1 MHENLVAYFADNIA
15 KTFLKINENKIT
27 VERNIPIV
35 WDEYPF
41 KILTIIAGR
50 LLMAFSSTK
59 KDNDKGKSAKLTLSK
74 NPDNINIIKKVKA
87 ERKKIV
93 FTNGCFD
100 LLHVGHIRYLAQAKK
115 LGNFLIIGL
124 NSDSSVKEL
133 KGEDRPINSFED
145 RATLLSAIKSVDL
158 VIMFEEQTPEN
169 LIKDIVPDILVKGGD
184 YNIEDIVGY
193 QTVIQNGGQVKTLS
207 FYDGY
212 SSTNYINKIKKH

>member
-1 MHENLVAYFADNIA
+1 MRFLLKDNIEI
-15 KTFLKINENKIT
+15 INRI
-27 VERNIPIV
+27 
-35 WDEYPF
+35 
-41 KILTIIAGR
+41 
-50 LLMAFSSTK
+50 
-59 KDNDKGKSAKLTLSK
+59 
-74 NPDNINIIKKVKA
+74 KA

-100 LLHVGHIRYLAQAKK
+100 LLHVGHVRYLAQAKK
-115 LGNFLIIGL
+115 LGDFLIIGL
-124 NSDSSVKEL
+124 NSDSSVREL

-145 RATLLSAIKSVDL
+145 RATLLSAIESVDS

-193 QTVIQNGGQVKTLS
+193 QTVMQNGGQVKTLS

-212 SSTNYINKIKKH
+212 SSTNYINKIKKR

>member
-1 MHENLVAYFADNIA
+1 MQFLLKDNIE
-15 KTFLKINENKIT
+15 I
-27 VERNIPIV
+27 
-35 WDEYPF
+35 
-41 KILTIIAGR
+41 
-50 LLMAFSSTK
+50 
-59 KDNDKGKSAKLTLSK
+59 
-74 NPDNINIIKKVKA
+74 INIIKA

-115 LGNFLIIGL
+115 LGDFLIIGL

-145 RATLLSAIKSVDL
+145 RATLLSSIESVDL

-193 QTVIQNGGQVKTLS
+193 KTIIQNGGQVKTLS

-212 SSTNYINKIKKH
+212 SSTNYINKIKKR

>member
-1 MHENLVAYFADNIA
+1 MQFLLKDNIEIINRIKA
-15 KTFLKINENKIT
+15 K
-27 VERNIPIV
+27 
-35 WDEYPF
+35 
-41 KILTIIAGR
+41 
-50 LLMAFSSTK
+50 
-59 KDNDKGKSAKLTLSK
+59 
-74 NPDNINIIKKVKA
+74 
-87 ERKKIV
+87 RKKIV

-115 LGNFLIIGL
+115 LGDFLIIGL

-145 RATLLSAIKSVDL
+145 RATLLSAIESVDL

-193 QTVIQNGGQVKTLS
+193 QTVMQNGGQVKTLS

-212 SSTNYINKIKKH
+212 SSTNYINKIKKR

>member
-1 MHENLVAYFADNIA
+1 MQFLLKDNIEI
-15 KTFLKINENKIT
+15 INRI
-27 VERNIPIV
+27 
-35 WDEYPF
+35 
-41 KILTIIAGR
+41 
-50 LLMAFSSTK
+50 
-59 KDNDKGKSAKLTLSK
+59 
-74 NPDNINIIKKVKA
+74 KA
-87 ERKKIV
+87 EKKKIV

-115 LGNFLIIGL
+115 LGDFLIIGL

-133 KGEDRPINSFED
+133 KGKDRPINSFDD
-145 RATLLSAIKSVDL
+145 RATLLSAIESVDV

-193 QTVIQNGGQVKTLS
+193 QTVMQNGGQVKTLS

-212 SSTNYINKIKKH
+212 SSTNYINKIKKR

>member
-1 MHENLVAYFADNIA
+1 MKEWTLI
-15 KTFLKINENKIT
+15 KLK
-27 VERNIPIV
+27 
-35 WDEYPF
+35 
-41 KILTIIAGR
+41 
-50 LLMAFSSTK
+50 FSLK
-59 KDNDKGKSAKLTLSK
+59 
-74 NPDNINIIKKVKA
+74 DNINIIKKVKA

-100 LLHVGHIRYLAQAKK
+100 LLHVGHIRYLSHAKK
-115 LGNFLIIGL
+115 LGDFLIIGL

-145 RATLLSAIKSVDL
+145 RATLLSAIESVDL

-169 LIKDIVPDILVKGGD
+169 LIKDIVPDVLVKGGD

-193 QTVIQNGGQVKTLS
+193 QIVIKNGGQVKTLS

-212 SSTNYINKIKKH
+212 SSTNYINKIKKR

>member
-1 MHENLVAYFADNIA
+1 MQFLLKDNIEI
-15 KTFLKINENKIT
+15 INRI
-27 VERNIPIV
+27 
-35 WDEYPF
+35 
-41 KILTIIAGR
+41 
-50 LLMAFSSTK
+50 
-59 KDNDKGKSAKLTLSK
+59 
-74 NPDNINIIKKVKA
+74 KA

-115 LGNFLIIGL
+115 LGDFLIIGL

-133 KGEDRPINSFED
+133 KGKDRPINSFDD
-145 RATLLSAIKSVDL
+145 RATLLSAIESVDV

-193 QTVIQNGGQVKTLS
+193 QTVMQNGGQVKTLS

-212 SSTNYINKIKKH
+212 SSTNYINKIKKR

>member
-1 MHENLVAYFADNIA
+1 MQFLLKDNIEI
-15 KTFLKINENKIT
+15 INRI
-27 VERNIPIV
+27 
-35 WDEYPF
+35 
-41 KILTIIAGR
+41 
-50 LLMAFSSTK
+50 
-59 KDNDKGKSAKLTLSK
+59 
-74 NPDNINIIKKVKA
+74 KA
-87 ERKKIV
+87 EKKKIV

-115 LGNFLIIGL
+115 LGDFLIIGL

-145 RATLLSAIKSVDL
+145 RATLLSAIESVDS

-193 QTVIQNGGQVKTLS
+193 QTVMQNGGQVKTLS

-212 SSTNYINKIKKH
+212 SSTNYINKIKKR

>member
-1 MHENLVAYFADNIA
+1 MRFLLKDNIEI
-15 KTFLKINENKIT
+15 INRI
-27 VERNIPIV
+27 
-35 WDEYPF
+35 
-41 KILTIIAGR
+41 
-50 LLMAFSSTK
+50 
-59 KDNDKGKSAKLTLSK
+59 
-74 NPDNINIIKKVKA
+74 KA

-100 LLHVGHIRYLAQAKK
+100 LLHVGHVRYLAQAKK
-115 LGNFLIIGL
+115 LGDFLIIGL

-145 RATLLSAIKSVDL
+145 RATLLSAIESVDL

-193 QTVIQNGGQVKTLS
+193 QTVMQNGGQVKTIS

-212 SSTNYINKIKKH
+212 SSTNYINKIKKR

>member
-1 MHENLVAYFADNIA
+1 MQFLLKDNIEI
-15 KTFLKINENKIT
+15 IN
-27 VERNIPIV
+27 R
-35 WDEYPF
+35 
-41 KILTIIAGR
+41 
-50 LLMAFSSTK
+50 
-59 KDNDKGKSAKLTLSK
+59 
-74 NPDNINIIKKVKA
+74 IKV

-115 LGNFLIIGL
+115 LGDFLIIGL

-145 RATLLSAIKSVDL
+145 RATLLSAIESVDL

-193 QTVIQNGGQVKTLS
+193 QTVMQNGGQVKTLS

-212 SSTNYINKIKKH
+212 SSTNYIDKINKR

>member
-1 MHENLVAYFADNIA
+1 MQFLLKDNIEI
-15 KTFLKINENKIT
+15 IN
-27 VERNIPIV
+27 R
-35 WDEYPF
+35 
-41 KILTIIAGR
+41 
-50 LLMAFSSTK
+50 
-59 KDNDKGKSAKLTLSK
+59 
-74 NPDNINIIKKVKA
+74 IKA
-87 ERKKIV
+87 DRKKIV

-115 LGNFLIIGL
+115 LGDFLIIGL

-133 KGEDRPINSFED
+133 KGVDRPINSFED
-145 RATLLSAIKSVDL
+145 RATLLTAIESVDL

-207 FYDGY
+207 FYEGY
-212 SSTNYINKIKKH
+212 SSTNYINKIKKR

>member
-1 MHENLVAYFADNIA
+1 MQFLLKDNIEI
-15 KTFLKINENKIT
+15 INRI
-27 VERNIPIV
+27 
-35 WDEYPF
+35 
-41 KILTIIAGR
+41 
-50 LLMAFSSTK
+50 
-59 KDNDKGKSAKLTLSK
+59 
-74 NPDNINIIKKVKA
+74 KA

-115 LGNFLIIGL
+115 LGDFLIIGL

-145 RATLLSAIKSVDL
+145 RATLLSELESVDL

-193 QTVIQNGGQVKTLS
+193 QTVIQNGGKVKTLS

-212 SSTNYINKIKKH
+212 SSTNYINKINKH

>member
-1 MHENLVAYFADNIA
+1 MQFLLKDNI
-15 KTFLKINENKIT
+15 KIINKI
-27 VERNIPIV
+27 
-35 WDEYPF
+35 
-41 KILTIIAGR
+41 
-50 LLMAFSSTK
+50 
-59 KDNDKGKSAKLTLSK
+59 
-74 NPDNINIIKKVKA
+74 KA

-100 LLHVGHIRYLAQAKK
+100 LLHVGHIRYLSQAKK
-115 LGNFLIIGL
+115 LGDFLIIGI

-145 RATLLSAIKSVDL
+145 RATLLSAIESVDL

-207 FYDGY
+207 FYEGY
-212 SSTNYINKIKKH
+212 SSTNYINKIKKR

>member
-1 MHENLVAYFADNIA
+1 MQFLLKDNIEI
-15 KTFLKINENKIT
+15 INRI
-27 VERNIPIV
+27 
-35 WDEYPF
+35 
-41 KILTIIAGR
+41 
-50 LLMAFSSTK
+50 
-59 KDNDKGKSAKLTLSK
+59 
-74 NPDNINIIKKVKA
+74 KA
-87 ERKKIV
+87 ERKNIV

-115 LGNFLIIGL
+115 LGDFLIIGL

-133 KGEDRPINSFED
+133 KGKDRPINSFDD
-145 RATLLSAIKSVDL
+145 RATLLSAIESVDL

-193 QTVIQNGGQVKTLS
+193 QTVMQNGGQVKTIS

-212 SSTNYINKIKKH
+212 SSTNYINKIKKR

>member
-1 MHENLVAYFADNIA
+1 MQFLLKDNIEI
-15 KTFLKINENKIT
+15 INRI
-27 VERNIPIV
+27 
-35 WDEYPF
+35 
-41 KILTIIAGR
+41 
-50 LLMAFSSTK
+50 
-59 KDNDKGKSAKLTLSK
+59 
-74 NPDNINIIKKVKA
+74 KA

-115 LGNFLIIGL
+115 LGDFLIIGL

-133 KGEDRPINSFED
+133 KGKDRPINSFED
-145 RATLLSAIKSVDL
+145 RATLLSAIESVDL

-193 QTVIQNGGQVKTLS
+193 QTVIQNGGQVKSLS
-207 FYDGY
+207 FHDGY
-212 SSTNYINKIKKH
+212 SSTNYINKIKKR

>member
-1 MHENLVAYFADNIA
+1 MRFLLKDNIEI
-15 KTFLKINENKIT
+15 INRI
-27 VERNIPIV
+27 
-35 WDEYPF
+35 
-41 KILTIIAGR
+41 
-50 LLMAFSSTK
+50 
-59 KDNDKGKSAKLTLSK
+59 
-74 NPDNINIIKKVKA
+74 KA

-100 LLHVGHIRYLAQAKK
+100 LLHVGHVRYLAQAKK
-115 LGNFLIIGL
+115 LGDFLIIGL

-145 RATLLSAIKSVDL
+145 RATLLSAIKPVDL

-193 QTVIQNGGQVKTLS
+193 QTVMQNGGQVKTLS

-212 SSTNYINKIKKH
+212 SSTNYINKIKKR

>member
-1 MHENLVAYFADNIA
+1 MRFLFEDNIEI
-15 KTFLKINENKIT
+15 INRI
-27 VERNIPIV
+27 
-35 WDEYPF
+35 
-41 KILTIIAGR
+41 
-50 LLMAFSSTK
+50 
-59 KDNDKGKSAKLTLSK
+59 
-74 NPDNINIIKKVKA
+74 KA

-100 LLHVGHIRYLAQAKK
+100 LLHVGHVRYLAQAKK
-115 LGNFLIIGL
+115 LGDFLIIGL

-145 RATLLSAIKSVDL
+145 RATLLSAIESVDL

-193 QTVIQNGGQVKTLS
+193 QTVMQNGGQVKTLS

-212 SSTNYINKIKKH
+212 SSTNYINKIKKR

>member
-1 MHENLVAYFADNIA
+1 MQFLLIDNIDI
-15 KTFLKINENKIT
+15 INRI
-27 VERNIPIV
+27 
-35 WDEYPF
+35 
-41 KILTIIAGR
+41 
-50 LLMAFSSTK
+50 
-59 KDNDKGKSAKLTLSK
+59 
-74 NPDNINIIKKVKA
+74 KA

-115 LGNFLIIGL
+115 LGDFLIIGL
-124 NSDSSVKEL
+124 NSDSSVREL
-133 KGEDRPINSFED
+133 KGKNRPINSFED
-145 RATLLSAIKSVDL
+145 RATLLSAMKSVDL

-207 FYDGY
+207 FYEGY
-212 SSTNYINKIKKH
+212 SSTNYINKIKKR

>member
-1 MHENLVAYFADNIA
+1 MQFLLKDNIEI
-15 KTFLKINENKIT
+15 INRI
-27 VERNIPIV
+27 
-35 WDEYPF
+35 
-41 KILTIIAGR
+41 
-50 LLMAFSSTK
+50 
-59 KDNDKGKSAKLTLSK
+59 
-74 NPDNINIIKKVKA
+74 KA

-100 LLHVGHIRYLAQAKK
+100 LLHVGHVRYLAQAKK
-115 LGNFLIIGL
+115 LGDFLIIGL

-184 YNIEDIVGY
+184 YNIEDVVGY
-193 QTVIQNGGQVKTLS
+193 QTVIQNGGKVKILS

-212 SSTNYINKIKKH
+212 SSTNYINKIKKR

>member
-1 MHENLVAYFADNIA
+1 MRFLLKDNIEI
-15 KTFLKINENKIT
+15 INRI
-27 VERNIPIV
+27 
-35 WDEYPF
+35 
-41 KILTIIAGR
+41 
-50 LLMAFSSTK
+50 
-59 KDNDKGKSAKLTLSK
+59 
-74 NPDNINIIKKVKA
+74 KA

-115 LGNFLIIGL
+115 LGDFLIIGL

-145 RATLLSAIKSVDL
+145 RATLLSAIESVDS

-193 QTVIQNGGQVKTLS
+193 QTVMQNGGQVKTIS

-212 SSTNYINKIKKH
+212 SSTNYINKIKKR